1 MREDE
6 GKRFFQQIVAGVAYL
21 HANNIVHRDIKPE
34 NLLLDGDRNIRIVDF
49 GLSTKC
55 APGQVLKHACGS
67 PCYAAPE
74 MLTREGQAAGYVG
87 HPVDIWS
94 TGVTLFAMICGF
106 LPFEHANTSAL
117 YKKIIAGEYAA
128 PPFLSREAKDILRK
142 LLTTDHKRRI
152 TLTDAAQHAWCVNA
166 KDAVVHPGSPHG
178 GPVAQLTGET
188 APDGKTLQLME
199 QSHGCAQAERTTH
212 TPSCLPSP
220 FVPLTPSILPASMT
234 NRYDALSITKELMDG
249 KHSEA
254 SATYSLLRLKA
265 LREQRSSSSSSAAAA
280 ASGLGPQP
288 RHSGSQSAR
297 ASTTVRQP
305 HVPTFI
311 DQAPLSA
318 RDTRDMP
325 LPQRRVTGQN
335 VPVIPGKEN
344 YFGASSPYNGGG
356 KQVRR
361 GSHYSA

>member
-1 MREDE
+1 
-6 GKRFFQQIVAGVAYL
+6 
-21 HANNIVHRDIKPE
+21 
-34 NLLLDGDRNIRIVDF
+34 
-49 GLSTKC
+49 
-55 APGQVLKHACGS
+55 
-67 PCYAAPE
+67 
-74 MLTREGQAAGYVG
+74 
-87 HPVDIWS
+87 
-94 TGVTLFAMICGF
+94 
-106 LPFEHANTSAL
+106 
-117 YKKIIAGEYAA
+117 
-128 PPFLSREAKDILRK
+128 
-142 LLTTDHKRRI
+142 
-152 TLTDAAQHAWCVNA
+152 
-166 KDAVVHPGSPHG
+166 
-178 GPVAQLTGET
+178 
-188 APDGKTLQLME
+188 
-199 QSHGCAQAERTTH
+199 
-212 TPSCLPSP
+212 
-220 FVPLTPSILPASMT
+220 MT

-265 LREQRSSSSSSAAAA
+265 LREQRSSSSSSAAASA
-280 ASGLGPQP
+280 ANQP
-288 RHSGSQSAR
+288 RPLQPTSRSGSQSAR

>member
-220 FVPLTPSILPASMT
+220 FVPLTPSLLP
-234 NRYDALSITKELMDG
+234 L
-249 KHSEA
+249 
-254 SATYSLLRLKA
+254 
-265 LREQRSSSSSSAAAA
+265 
-280 ASGLGPQP
+280 
-288 RHSGSQSAR
+288 
-297 ASTTVRQP
+297 
-305 HVPTFI
+305 
-311 DQAPLSA
+311 
-318 RDTRDMP
+318 
-325 LPQRRVTGQN
+325 
-335 VPVIPGKEN
+335 
-344 YFGASSPYNGGG
+344 
-356 KQVRR
+356 
-361 GSHYSA
+361 

>member
-1 MREDE
+1 MSKLQSIDGEH
-6 GKRFFQQIVAGVAYL
+6 GAG
-21 HANNIVHRDIKPE
+21 
-34 NLLLDGDRNIRIVDF
+34 
-49 GLSTKC
+49 
-55 APGQVLKHACGS
+55 
-67 PCYAAPE
+67 
-74 MLTREGQAAGYVG
+74 
-87 HPVDIWS
+87 
-94 TGVTLFAMICGF
+94 
-106 LPFEHANTSAL
+106 
-117 YKKIIAGEYAA
+117 
-128 PPFLSREAKDILRK
+128 
-142 LLTTDHKRRI
+142 
-152 TLTDAAQHAWCVNA
+152 AAQQR
-166 KDAVVHPGSPHG
+166 HP
-178 GPVAQLTGET
+178 
-188 APDGKTLQLME
+188 
-199 QSHGCAQAERTTH
+199 TH
-212 TPSCLPSP
+212 TLHPSS
-220 FVPLTPSILPASMT
+220 TT

-361 GSHYSA
+361 GSLITLSQRLLLLPTNHLTLPTPSPAPLLRRTST